1 MIMHASFPEWYSED
15 ELGAL
20 RERLEYYEKFLPGFV
35 SFGKQLNKQFALC
48 VPLLGHST
56 ARSSVTP
63 SVYVVIG
70 EGRNGKITCFRPD
83 GKITAVMEEGKW
95 KYVRGG
101 WIEVRENPMFEA
113 TTGAVLP
120 LDPAIMRAGAHTVYA
135 SNFIGKYFHSVII
148 PDFELKAH
156 FDSVKLARSLNKKY
170 ESSFIKTLESW
181 FKKNNFEIGVLD
193 ENNAISVFRTYES
206 LKECLKIE

>member
-20 RERLEYYEKFLPGFV
+20 RERLEDYGIFLPGFV
-35 SFGKQLNKQFALC
+35 SFGKQLNKRFALC

-113 TTGAVLP
+113 STGAVLP

-135 SNFIGKYFHSVII
+135 SNFIGKYFDCVII
-148 PDFELKAH
+148 PDLELEAH
-156 FDSVKLARSLNKKY
+156 FDSVKSARSLNKNY

-181 FKKNNFEIGVLD
+181 FKKKKFEIGVLD
-193 ENNAISVFRTYES
+193 ENNVINVFKSFEELEES
-206 LKECLKIE
+206 LKKE